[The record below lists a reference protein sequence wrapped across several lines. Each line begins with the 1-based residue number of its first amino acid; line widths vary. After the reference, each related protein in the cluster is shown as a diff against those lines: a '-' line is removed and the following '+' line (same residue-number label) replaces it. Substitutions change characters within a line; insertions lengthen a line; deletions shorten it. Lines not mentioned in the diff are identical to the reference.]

1 MYEKPFEVRVS
12 RLNEIPRH
20 GSAMVSKQY
29 ISTAPMSSDSFRVD
43 HCLGRRWQSGS
54 MWWLLVKGVT
64 MHSGI
69 KLADQVKRTEEGV
82 VLPHSLIVCTLKDGW
97 GLRNAAR

>member
-1 MYEKPFEVRVS
+1 
-12 RLNEIPRH
+12 
-20 GSAMVSKQY
+20 
-29 ISTAPMSSDSFRVD
+29 
-43 HCLGRRWQSGS
+43 

-97 GLRNAAR
+97 GPRNAAR